1 MNGGHSAPTWRRRL
15 EKHGRRARST
25 GSAPARTFA
34 LTYTPGEGF
43 GGTWAPDGRAFEDLV
58 YRDGADPTSWR
69 FPLDGSPPRAVTAFA
84 SDLILNYRWSTD
96 GKTLVMSRG
105 TRSSDLVLI
114 TNDDR

>member
-1 MNGGHSAPTWRRRL
+1 VAPPAGGLAVVAIDGTAPI
-15 EKHGRRARST
+15 
-25 GSAPARTFA
+25 RTFA
-34 LTYTPGEGF
+34 YTYTPGEGF

-58 YRDGADPTSWR
+58 YRDGATNLWR

-84 SDLILNYRWSTD
+84 SDQILNYRWSRD